1 MLCYFYH
8 KVKRKIYHPRWRTR
22 SSWRA
27 IGCRHFSMDHSCA
40 NVLRLACTVA
50 LHVIFNSQLTSILVS
65 LFEATMSRYKENVA
79 SILHLAIPNLLWIFS
94 KLYAFRSSPRF
105 KGGLCRQNCLWSY
118 FFGPAGRKYKSCQHF
133 YRSICRQEILFMI
146 KKKLQVGHLLG
157 RLLEIFLSSWKWHC
171 SGVVIT

>member
-1 MLCYFYH
+1 
-8 KVKRKIYHPRWRTR
+8 
-22 SSWRA
+22 
-27 IGCRHFSMDHSCA
+27 
-40 NVLRLACTVA
+40 
-50 LHVIFNSQLTSILVS
+50 
-65 LFEATMSRYKENVA
+65 MSRYKE
-79 SILHLAIPNLLWIFS
+79 ILHFAWRNGDSEFILDILFS
-94 KLYAFRSSPRF
+94 ELCAFRSSPRF

-171 SGVVIT
+171 SGIGHNNINNFVSANKLNFCSIYTNCLCYYSDNSAPNNIFASTLEKFLTV

>member
-50 LHVIFNSQLTSILVS
+50 LHVIFHSQLTSILVS
-65 LFEATMSRYKENVA
+65 LFEATMSRYKE
-79 SILHLAIPNLLWIFS
+79 ILHFAWRNGDSEFILDILFS
-94 KLYAFRSSPRF
+94 DLCAFRSSPRF

-146 KKKLQVGHLLG
+146 KK
-157 RLLEIFLSSWKWHC
+157 SSRW
-171 SGVVIT
+171 VIC